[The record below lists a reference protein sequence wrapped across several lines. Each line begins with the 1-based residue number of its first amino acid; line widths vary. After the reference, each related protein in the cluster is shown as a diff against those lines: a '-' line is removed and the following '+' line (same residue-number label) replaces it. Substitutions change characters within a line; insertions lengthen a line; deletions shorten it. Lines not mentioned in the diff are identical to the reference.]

1 MSLWGWAFKEQVAAG
16 AMGPAGKSARKLANG
31 QPTSNARSSQQN
43 QRSGRRRAQWRKGL
57 HHGSDDLAASAVT
70 GGDSGAKGPAA
81 WRPDRLAERLPFLR
95 ARGRIEAAIR
105 DWFVERG
112 FVEVQTPALQV
123 SPGMEPHLKAFA
135 TELESPSAQRQ
146 TRYLHTS
153 PEFAMKKLLAG
164 GVPRPF
170 QFARAFRNAERS
182 ALHHPEFTMLEW
194 YRAREDYDVIMADC
208 ASLLHVAARAA
219 GRPLLTWQG
228 QACDPAADIEM
239 LTVAEA
245 FARYAGIDLLATT
258 RVNPADPDLALL
270 AKAAEP
276 LGITPHD
283 GDRWED
289 LFFRIMFER
298 VEPKLGFGAPTLL
311 YEYPV
316 SMAALARVKPGDP
329 LVAERFELY
338 VCGVELA
345 NGYGELTDAS
355 VQRRR
360 FEADMALKQRLYGER
375 YPVDEDFLAALE
387 SGLPDCS
394 GVALGFDRLAMLASG
409 ASKIEDVLWL
419 PVAE

>member
-1 MSLWGWAFKEQVAAG
+1 MPKK
-16 AMGPAGKSARKLANG
+16 PAIIS
-31 QPTSNARSSQQN
+31 P
-43 QRSGRRRAQWRKGL
+43 W
-57 HHGSDDLAASAVT
+57 H
-70 GGDSGAKGPAA
+70 
-81 WRPDRLAERLPFLR
+81 PDKLAERLPHLR
-95 ARGRIEAAIR
+95 ARGRIEAAVR

-135 TELESPSAQRQ
+135 TTLETPSAEKQK
-146 TRYLHTS
+146 RYLHTS

-170 QFARAFRNAERS
+170 QLARAYRNGERS

-194 YRAREDYDVIMADC
+194 YRARETYDVIMADC
-208 ASLLHVAARAA
+208 ASLLHVAATAA
-219 GRPLLTWQG
+219 GNTLLSWNG
-228 QACDPAADIEM
+228 EACDPAADVEM

-258 RVNPADPDLALL
+258 RADPELALL
-270 AKAAEP
+270 AKAAAP
-276 LGITPHD
+276 LGIAPHD

-298 VEPKLGFGAPTLL
+298 IEPRLGFGAPTLL

-316 SMAALARVKPGDP
+316 SMAALARVKPGDA

-345 NGYGELTDAS
+345 NGYGELTDAAI
-355 VQRRR
+355 QRRR
-360 FEADMALKQRLYGER
+360 FEADMALKRRLYGER

-387 SGLPDCS
+387 HGLPECS

-409 ASKIEDVLWL
+409 AAKIEDVLWL

>member
-1 MSLWGWAFKEQVAAG
+1 MSGGGSPKKGAAY
-16 AMGPAGKSARKLANG
+16 
-31 QPTSNARSSQQN
+31 
-43 QRSGRRRAQWRKGL
+43 
-57 HHGSDDLAASAVT
+57 
-70 GGDSGAKGPAA
+70 
-81 WRPDRLAERLPFLR
+81 WRPDLLAERLPYLR
-95 ARGRIEAAIR
+95 ARGRIEGAVR

-112 FVEVQTPALQV
+112 FVEVQTPVLQV

-135 TELESPSAQRQ
+135 TSLETPSGEQRA
-146 TRYLHTS
+146 RYLHTS

-194 YRAREDYDVIMADC
+194 YRARESYDTIMADC
-208 ASLLHVAARAA
+208 ASLLHVAALAA
-219 GRPLLTWQG
+219 GRPLLTWNG
-228 QACDPAADIEM
+228 EACDPAADVEM

-258 RVNPADPDLALL
+258 RRDPADPDLAVL
-270 AKAAEP
+270 AQAATP
-276 LGITPHD
+276 LGIVPHE

-298 VEPKLGFGAPTLL
+298 IEPKLGFGAPTLL

-316 SMAALARVKPGDP
+316 SMAALARVKPGDA

-345 NGYGELTDAS
+345 NGYGELTDAAI
-355 VQRRR
+355 QRRR
-360 FEADMALKQRLYGER
+360 FAADMALKEKLYGER

-387 SGLPDCS
+387 HGLPECS

-409 ASKIEDVLWL
+409 AARIEDVLWL
-419 PVAE
+419 PVTE

>member
-1 MSLWGWAFKEQVAAG
+1 MTAKSQGAPSWA
-16 AMGPAGKSARKLANG
+16 
-31 QPTSNARSSQQN
+31 
-43 QRSGRRRAQWRKGL
+43 
-57 HHGSDDLAASAVT
+57 
-70 GGDSGAKGPAA
+70 
-81 WRPDRLAERLPFLR
+81 PDRLAERLPYLR
-95 ARGRIEAAIR
+95 ARGRIEAAVR

-135 TELESPSAQRQ
+135 TTLETPAGEKQ

-170 QFARAFRNAERS
+170 QFARAFRNGERS

-194 YRAREDYDVIMADC
+194 YRARETYDVIMADC
-208 ASLLHVAARAA
+208 ASLLHVAALA
-219 GRPLLTWQG
+219 GGRKLLSWNG
-228 QACDPAADIEM
+228 EACDPAADIEM
-239 LTVAEA
+239 LTVADA
-245 FARYAGIDLLATT
+245 FARYAGIDLLAST
-258 RVNPADPDLALL
+258 RSNPADPDLALL
-270 AKAAEP
+270 AKAAAP
-276 LGITPHD
+276 LGIGPHD

-298 VEPKLGFGAPTLL
+298 IEPKLGFGAPTLL

-316 SMAALARVKPGDP
+316 SMAALARVKPGDL

-345 NGYGELTDAS
+345 NGYGELTDARI
-355 VQRRR
+355 QRQR
-360 FEADMALKQRLYGER
+360 FEADMTLKQKLYSER

-387 SGLPDCS
+387 HGLPECS

-409 ASKIEDVLWL
+409 APKIEDVLWL